1 MSVSPEQIAHDLAIV
16 YVTNRHAIDVSG
28 SFYVNSTEGL
38 GGAIDSISGGG
49 DVETTTLPDIDR
61 HKTVTVPDG
70 KKRFGLFQPTK
81 EVETSEF
88 VIDDTLRAMISD
100 YRAAHARLLELL
112 AKE

>member
-1 MSVSPEQIAHDLAIV
+1 MSPSKEQIAHDLAII

-28 SFYVNSTEGL
+28 SFHVDSFAGSEG
-38 GGAIDSISGGG
+38 GIDSISGGG
-49 DVETTTLPDIDR
+49 DVETTTLPDIDER
-61 HKTVTVPDG
+61 KTVRVPDG